1 MVGNWFG
8 QHIPGFFSGLNRR
21 ERFPTMELLTSQNGS
36 IFQEP
41 EHSPNNEFLSW
52 RWALAN
58 VSRHETWAYKDLPG
72 LQLSMGG
79 FRAEEEGLHILT
91 ALDFA
96 AFPEE
101 RV

>member
-1 MVGNWFG
+1 
-8 QHIPGFFSGLNRR
+8 
-21 ERFPTMELLTSQNGS
+21 ELLTSQSGP
-36 IFQEP
+36 IFHEP
-41 EHSPNNEFLSW
+41 ERSPNNGFLSW

-58 VSRHETWAYKDLPG
+58 VSRRETWTYKNLPG

-91 ALDFA
+91 ALDVA

-101 RV
+101 RVKFYGGKTMNAVLDVCHEELQGFLIH